1 MAADTLSA
9 TPAAEEVVVVT
20 PDVTTTTKF
29 EEKPEK
35 ELPLPPTHEPDPDA
49 AVEKLKDAEKEE
61 YKITQVAS
69 FKEETYVVAELP
81 EEQRKALEELRK
93 LIREALEKHEL
104 SALPVKEEVKVEA
117 EEKKV
122 EGGEDK
128 KDVKEEVKVETA
140 EPPKIAEEAV
150 TAVEESIT
158 VVEETVV
165 EKEAVVQG
173 EVEEKIVDVAVTEV
187 SEKLEVEVAGE
198 KAVEDIKETIVEVT
212 SAVAPPP
219 PEVKSEE
226 PKELEEVN
234 IWGIPLLKD
243 ERSDVILLKFLRA
256 RDFKVKESFA
266 MLKSVVAWRK
276 EFGIDSLAEESLG
289 SGLKKTVFI
298 HGVDKKG
305 HPVCYNVLGAFCDK
319 ELYANT
325 FGDEE
330 KRKNFLKWRI
340 HFFEKSIGQL
350 DMSPGGVSTFVQ
362 VIDVKN
368 SPGLKKEIRLTTD
381 KTLQLLQDNYPE
393 FVAKQVLIN
402 VPWWYLAYTKIMSPF
417 LTQRTKSKIVLVG
430 PSRTAAVLFKYIAP
444 EQVPVQYGG
453 LSRDDE
459 QEFTTADAATEATVK
474 PSTKHT
480 IEFPVSEKCTFVWEA
495 RVLGANAS
503 YGAQFVPD
511 SEESYTMIVHKSRKI
526 TSSDE
531 PIITGCFKASEPGKV
546 VLTIDN
552 HSSKKMKLLYRSKIK
567 TTSD

>member
-1 MAADTLSA
+1 MAADTPSA
-9 TPAAEEVVVVT
+9 PPAAEEVVVAT

-29 EEKPEK
+29 VEEKPEK
-35 ELPLPPTHEPDPDA
+35 ELPLPPAPEPDPDA
-49 AVEKLKDAEKEE
+49 AVEKLTDADKDDE
-61 YKITQVAS
+61 KITQVPS

-93 LIREALEKHEL
+93 LVREALEKHEL
-104 SALPVKEEVKVEA
+104 DALPVKEEVKVEA

-122 EGGEDK
+122 EGGEDQK
-128 KDVKEEVKVETA
+128 EVKVETV

-150 TAVEESIT
+150 TAVEESVT
-158 VVEETVV
+158 VVEETIV
-165 EKEAVVQG
+165 EKEAVVEG
-173 EVEEKIVDVAVTEV
+173 EGKEKIVDVAVTEV
-187 SEKLEVEVAGE
+187 SEKVEVEVAGE

-212 SAVAPPP
+212 SSVAPPP

-226 PKELEEVN
+226 PKEPEEVN

-276 EFGIDSLAEESLG
+276 EFGVDSPAEENLG
-289 SGLKKTVFI
+289 CGLEKTVFI

-305 HPVCYNVLGAFCDK
+305 HPVCYNVLGAFYDR

-330 KRKNFLKWRI
+330 KRKNFLKWRV

-350 DMSPGGVSTFVQ
+350 DMRPGGISTFVQ
-362 VIDVKN
+362 VIDIKN
-368 SPGLKKEIRLTTD
+368 SPVLKKEIRLTTD

-430 PSRTAAVLFKYIAP
+430 PSRTADVLFKYIAP

-453 LSRDDE
+453 LSRDGE
-459 QEFTTADAATEATVK
+459 QEFTTADPATEATVK
-474 PSTKHT
+474 PSTNHV
-480 IEFPVSEKCTFVWEA
+480 IEFPVSEKCTFIWET
-495 RVLGANAS
+495 RVLGTNAS

-511 SEESYTMIVHKSRKI
+511 SEESYTMIVHKSMKI
-526 TSSDE
+526 ASSDE
-531 PIITGCFKASEPGKV
+531 PIIMGCFKAGEPGKV
-546 VLTIDN
+546 VLTVDN